1 MDINQIILGG
11 LPAVAVLLCVLMCGG
26 MMWMMGRGMMG
37 RGMMSHG
44 EQEKRRRKENDKRDP
59 PAA

>member
-1 MDINQIILGG
+1 
-11 LPAVAVLLCVLMCGG
+11 VALLCVLMCGG
-26 MMWMMGRGMMG
+26 MMWMMC

-44 EQEKRRRKENDKRDP
+44 EQEKRRGKENDKRDL

>member
-26 MMWMMGRGMMG
+26 MMWMMGRGMM
-37 RGMMSHG
+37 SHG
-44 EQEKRRRKENDKRDP
+44 EQEKRRGKEKEISDM
-59 PAA
+59 

>member
-11 LPAVAVLLCVLMCGG
+11 LPAVAALLCVLMCGG
-26 MMWMMGRGMMG
+26 MMC

-44 EQEKRRRKENDKRDP
+44 EQEKRRGKENDKREP